1 MIIEEFLN
9 DNFSKHYSNNRIYIL
24 QKETG
29 NIYAEAI
36 NVLPC
41 LYTYEE
47 INQLIYNN
55 ENLINKE
62 GDE

>member
-9 DNFSKHYSNNRIYIL
+9 DNFIKHYSNNNMDIL

-29 NIYAEAI
+29 NMHVEAI
-36 NVLPC
+36 GVLPC

-47 INQLIYNN
+47 IDQLINN
-55 ENLINKE
+55 KNLINEKE
-62 GDE
+62 GE

>member
-9 DNFSKHYSNNRIYIL
+9 DNFIKHYSNNNMYIL

-29 NIYAEAI
+29 NMHAEAI
-36 NVLPC
+36 SVLSC

-47 INQLIYNN
+47 TDQ
-55 ENLINKE
+55 LINKKFNK
-62 GDE
+62 